1 MMNERSLIP
10 HLLWFDLNQDGSA
23 QEAMSFFA
31 GCCRINRVQGFDLS
45 WLNPE
50 NSPDMICLSY
60 DRPDALGLSRL
71 PTLKR
76 EVPSIPI
83 TMLTVQHSE
92 ELAVWA
98 FRSGAWDY
106 LVMPLGNTERQRY
119 LQALYELCELRRKP
133 PASQQKRPLERI
145 QDLPESVRLT
155 AKSQKQQPLQRVMR
169 YIERR
174 FQESLEQK
182 AMAELCGMTPVRFSR
197 VFKEVYGI
205 GFQEFVQRKRMEHA
219 HGLLLNSQMSISSVA
234 YASGF
239 KDPSYFTRAFRQHY
253 GLSPRE
259 FRSRRP
265 DLPARNAQTEPKP
278 HLVPDAQSQRAMP
291 RPSPAGAGP
300 DPAGLDSS
308 PE

>member
-10 HLLWFDLNQDGSA
+10 HLLWFDLSQDGSA
-23 QEAMSFFA
+23 QEAISLLA
-31 GCCRINRVQGFDLS
+31 ECCRISHVQGFDLS
-45 WLNPE
+45 WLNPKD
-50 NSPDMICLSY
+50 SPDMICLSY
-60 DRPDALGLSRL
+60 DRPDALGLSHL
-71 PTLKR
+71 PALKR
-76 EVPSIPI
+76 EAPSIPI
-83 TMLTVQHSE
+83 TLLTVQHSE

-106 LVMPLGNTERQRY
+106 LVMPLGNPERQRY
-119 LQALYELCELRRKP
+119 LQALYELCELRRNP
-133 PASQQKRPLERI
+133 SDSQQKRPLERV

-169 YIERR
+169 YIERH

-182 AMAELCGMTPVRFSR
+182 AMAELCGMTAVRFSR

-205 GFQEFVQRKRMEHA
+205 GFQEFVQSKRMEHA
-219 HGLLLNSQMSISSVA
+219 HGLLLNSQMPISSVA

-259 FRSRRP
+259 FRSRNP
-265 DLPARNAQTEPKP
+265 GSNAENLQTAPQT
-278 HLVPDAQSQRAMP
+278 HLMPDAQPQLTMP
-291 RPSPAGAGP
+291 RPSPAGTAPDLAELGSGP
-300 DPAGLDSS
+300 
-308 PE
+308 E